1 MKTITDKLKAF
12 SLTRHSPHAA
22 QRAPALLA
30 RALTIA
36 GSDSGGGAGIQA
48 DLKTFSAFRVYG
60 MSVLT
65 AMTAQNTVG
74 VQGVETLSPAFI
86 TAHFES
92 VFGDIGVDAIKT
104 GMLGTTTVIV
114 AVAAMIVKAVLTNL
128 VVDPVMVAKSGDH
141 LLAENAVHALRT
153 RLLPLALVITPNL
166 PGAEALVGGPIRT
179 LDEMREAARRLH
191 ALGPHWV
198 VIKGGHG
205 SGDTVTDL
213 LYDGQTFVRRDSA
226 RIDTPHTHGSGC
238 TFSAAMT
245 ACLARGQTVPE
256 AFAAAKQY
264 THAAIVAAPRLGHG
278 HGPLNHLVSPWD
290 KPNLVKNVV
299 DAERSYHD

>member
-1 MKTITDKLKAF
+1 MKTIGDKLEAF
-12 SLTRHSPHAA
+12 SVTRHSPHAA
-22 QRAPALLA
+22 RRAPALLA
-30 RALTIA
+30 RALPIA

-65 AMTAQNTVG
+65 AVTAQNTVG

-86 TAHFES
+86 TAQFES
-92 VFGDIGVDAIKT
+92 VVSDIGLDALKI
-104 GMLGTTTVIV
+104 GMLGTAAVVV
-114 AVAAMIVKAVLTNL
+114 AVATMIAKAGLTNL

-166 PGAEALVGGPIRT
+166 PEAEALVGGPIRT

-205 SGDTVTDL
+205 GGDTVTDL
-213 LYDGQTFVRRDSA
+213 LYDGQTFDRLDGA
-226 RIDTPHTHGSGC
+226 RIDTPHTHGTGC

-245 ACLARGQTVPE
+245 ACLARGKTVPE

-264 THAAIVAAPRLGHG
+264 THAAIVAAPGLGHG

-290 KPNLVKNVV
+290 ESNRVKNAE
-299 DAERSYHD
+299 DAEGLYHD

>member
-1 MKTITDKLKAF
+1 MTNTSRSIP
-12 SLTRHSPHAA
+12 SPDAA
-22 QRAPALLA
+22 QRAPAVIA

-65 AMTAQNTVG
+65 AVTAQNTVG

-86 TAHFES
+86 TAQFES
-92 VFGDIGVDAIKT
+92 VVGDIGVDALKT
-104 GMLGTTTVIV
+104 GMLGTAAVV
-114 AVAAMIVKAVLTNL
+114 AAVAAMIAKARLTNL

-141 LLAENAVHALRT
+141 LLADDAVHALRT
-153 RLLPLALVITPNL
+153 QLVPLALVLTPNL
-166 PGAEALVGGPIRT
+166 PEAETLVGGPIRT

-191 ALGPHWV
+191 TLGPHWV
-198 VIKGGHG
+198 VVKGGHRG
-205 SGDTVTDL
+205 GDTVTDL
-213 LYDGQTFVRRDSA
+213 LYDGQTFEMLDRP
-226 RIDTPHTHGSGC
+226 RIDTPHTHGTGC

-245 ACLARGQTVPE
+245 ACLARGKTVPE

-264 THAAIVAAPRLGHG
+264 THAAITAAPGLGHG
-278 HGPLNHLVSPWD
+278 HGPLNHLVSSGD
-290 KPNLVKNVV
+290 EPN
-299 DAERSYHD
+299 